1 MTRTFFCVAVAA
13 LASASPAFA
22 QDAAPAAALAPT
34 GPRIEAIVGYDNLG
48 TDGFDMDGVMF
59 GIGAGYDFA
68 VGNAV
73 SLGLD
78 VEAGDSS
85 AHENGVSAG
94 RDLYAGGR
102 VSFGVSPRANIYLK
116 AGYTNA
122 RVKVSGFGGENGDGV
137 RVGLGGQYTIAGK
150 AYVGA
155 EYRYSNYE
163 QDVDRHQVAL
173 TLGTRF

>member
-1 MTRTFFCVAVAA
+1 MTRTSFCAAVAA
-13 LASASPAFA
+13 LGFASPAFA

-34 GPRIEAIVGYDNLG
+34 GPRVEAIVGYDNVN

-68 VGNAV
+68 VANTV

-78 VEAGDSS
+78 VEAGDASTS
-85 AHENGVSAG
+85 EDGVSAG
-94 RDLYAGGR
+94 RDLYAGAR
-102 VSFGVSPRANIYLK
+102 ASFALSPRANLYVK
-116 AGYTNA
+116 AGYTNG

-137 RVGLGGQYTIAGK
+137 RLGAGAQFTITGK

-163 QDVDRHQVAL
+163 SDVERHQVAL